1 MALWFENKDYSIGM
15 RYNQS
20 NFRATVSAVRNRE
33 RKHMRQL
40 TGILLLLMI
49 MAATAPAAFAAEGD
63 PLANA
68 VLLSGMVG
76 WAMVGLALLLMV
88 LFIFW
93 TRRGPN

>member
-1 MALWFENKDYSIGM
+1 M
-15 RYNQS
+15 RRMIS
-20 NFRATVSAVRNRE
+20 
-33 RKHMRQL
+33 
-40 TGILLLLMI
+40 ILLLLFAL
-49 MAATAPAAFAAEGD
+49 AAAAPAAFAAEGD

-76 WAMVGLALLLMV
+76 WAMVGLALLLVV